1 MTIYNK
7 RGYLYLNFML
17 DGKRKQKALKMEDT
31 KKNRSIVTK
40 EIIPELQRKIVL
52 GEYGKTKTEPKTFKY
67 YSNFFLEHKKKTIK
81 TFDSKLYVYNKIIKY
96 FGEYNVQEITRLLI
110 KQYLLTLNGTSETV
124 ADYLAVIKEILN
136 FALDDQQISN
146 NPAIGIVIPKT
157 RRETKIEYFKKE
169 EVTTLLNDKEDPELT
184 RYLQIA
190 FNTGA
195 RPEEIIALKNTDIK
209 DGFMYFQRVKTKGKI
224 DEIMKTDSSKRS
236 VPLLTNLNITNTEG
250 MKSYF
255 LFPEIHDVSSL
266 RIRWKNLL
274 KRNNISHR
282 GISNC
287 RHTFATHILRDNVIS
302 INELSGLLGHSRV
315 STTLNKYASVIDSRD
330 TQVANKLK
338 GFGYHSVTNDKTEN
352 K

>member
-1 MTIYNK
+1 MDIPYNRIMAEK
-7 RGYLYLNFML
+7 
-17 DGKRKQKALKMEDT
+17 KPAAKQ
-31 KKNRSIVTK
+31 
-40 EIIPELQRKIVL
+40 
-52 GEYGKTKTEPKTFKY
+52 
-67 YSNFFLEHKKKTIK
+67 
-81 TFDSKLYVYNKIIKY
+81 
-96 FGEYNVQEITRLLI
+96 
-110 KQYLLTLNGTSETV
+110 
-124 ADYLAVIKEILN
+124 
-136 FALDDQQISN
+136 
-146 NPAIGIVIPKT
+146 
-157 RRETKIEYFKKE
+157 ETKAAKATEK
-169 EVTTLLNDKEDPELT
+169 
-184 RYLQIA
+184 
-190 FNTGA
+190 
-195 RPEEIIALKNTDIK
+195 
-209 DGFMYFQRVKTKGKI
+209 
-224 DEIMKTDSSKRS
+224 KTDSSKRS